1 MSLKLLQAAIVA
13 VVLGLWLSVTAPAK
27 AQAQGANPSGSS
39 TAKTKTG
46 TWAYGP
52 SDTSAKLPLKDI
64 TLVSTSKAAR
74 EAALKTKTKAP
85 GKSASKSGQMAGDGV
100 MEFQLA
106 RQESSARYDS
116 GTVQVKDGKKHV
128 LKDIHGTI
136 YGATG
141 AQGVAGR
148 STAGAIGAATSG
160 GKFNIF
166 VEGQNSQ
173 AKNPARH

>member
-27 AQAQGANPSGSS
+27 AQAQGATPSGSS
-39 TAKTKTG
+39 TAKTKT
-46 TWAYGP
+46 

>member
-27 AQAQGANPSGSS
+27 AQAQGATPSGSS
-39 TAKTKTG
+39 TAKTKT
-46 TWAYGP
+46 

-74 EAALKTKTKAP
+74 EAALKTKTQAP